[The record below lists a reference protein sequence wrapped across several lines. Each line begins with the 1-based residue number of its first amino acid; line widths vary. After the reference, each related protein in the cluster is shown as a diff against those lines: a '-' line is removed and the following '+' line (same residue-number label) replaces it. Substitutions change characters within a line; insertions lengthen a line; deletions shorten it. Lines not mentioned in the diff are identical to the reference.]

1 MLGISKAFPGVRAL
15 EKVDLKL
22 NAGEVHALLGEN
34 GAGKSTLIKVLTGA
48 LSADEGEI
56 RLDGKPVHI
65 HTTAEGQA
73 LGISTVYQEVNLI
86 STMTVTKNLTLQR
99 QVRGHSGVIPI
110 ALGIVTA
117 ILAFFWWD
125 TAMQSQW
132 NLLYCMA
139 WWSGE
144 CTAVYG
150 ANHPSGGPGYSPWLF
165 WVAVALVVWGAARFN
180 APAKWSVVSW
190 GKSRELARER
200 LKRLNLDIDVERPL
214 GSYSVAIQQLIAIA
228 RALETDTRVLVLD
241 EPTASLDAAETELLF
256 QIVRDL
262 KSQGIAIVFITHF
275 IDQVYQISD
284 RISVLRNG
292 RLVGEALTAELP
304 QLKLISMMIGRE
316 LEQVEARRQ
325 TATGA
330 ASAEPILVAEG
341 LGRKRTM
348 EPFDLSLRQGEVVG
362 LAGLLGSGRT
372 ETAKLMFGAI
382 RPDSGR
388 LLVRGVPIAHNSTRQ
403 SLHNGIAFCPEDRK
417 AEGLISELNVRENI
431 MLGLQLKRGWF
442 NLLSQDQQK
451 TLADDMIKALNIATP
466 DAEKP
471 VGQLSGG
478 NQQKVVL
485 ARSLASQPTIL
496 ILDEPT
502 RGIDVGAHAEIVAL
516 IRRLCN
522 EGLAL
527 LVASSEFDELVA
539 VSDRV
544 AVLRDRKMI
553 DEMVGDDITR
563 DNIIHTIAA
572 G

>member
-1 MLGISKAFPGVRAL
+1 MTENGTARVEMLGISKAFPGVRAL

-48 LSADEGEI
+48 LNADEGQI
-56 RLDGKPVHI
+56 SLDGKPVHI
-65 HTTAEGQA
+65 HTTADAQA

-86 STMTVTKNLTLQR
+86 PTMTVTKNLTLQR
-99 QVRGHSGVIPI
+99 QVRS
-110 ALGIVTA
+110 
-117 ILAFFWWD
+117 
-125 TAMQSQW
+125 
-132 NLLYCMA
+132 
-139 WWSGE
+139 
-144 CTAVYG
+144 
-150 ANHPSGGPGYSPWLF
+150 
-165 WVAVALVVWGAARFN
+165 ARII
-180 APAKWSVVSW
+180 SW
-190 GKSRELARER
+190 RKSRELARQR

-228 RALETDTRVLVLD
+228 RALEDDTRVLVLD
-241 EPTASLDAAETELLF
+241 EPTASLDSAETELLF
-256 QIVRDL
+256 QIIRDL

-275 IDQVYQISD
+275 IDQVYKISD

-316 LEQVEARRQ
+316 LEQVEARLAGPAGQ
-325 TATGA
+325 A
-330 ASAEPILVAEG
+330 AAEPILVAEG

-348 EPFDLSLRQGEVVG
+348 EPFDLSLRPGQVVG

-382 RPDSGR
+382 RPDSGS
-388 LLVRGVPIAHNSTRQ
+388 LSVRGAVVTHNSTRHA
-403 SLHNGIAFCPEDRK
+403 LHNGIAFCPEDRK
-417 AEGLISELNVRENI
+417 AEGLVGELSVRENI

-451 TLADDMIKALNIATP
+451 KLADEMIKALNIATP

-485 ARSLASQPTIL
+485 ARSLASQPAIL

-516 IRRLCN
+516 IRRLCTD
-522 EGLAL
+522 GLAL

-553 DEMVGDDITR
+553 GEMVGDDITR

>member
-1 MLGISKAFPGVRAL
+1 
-15 EKVDLKL
+15 
-22 NAGEVHALLGEN
+22 
-34 GAGKSTLIKVLTGA
+34 
-48 LSADEGEI
+48 
-56 RLDGKPVHI
+56 
-65 HTTAEGQA
+65 
-73 LGISTVYQEVNLI
+73 
-86 STMTVTKNLTLQR
+86 MTVTKNLTLQR
-99 QVRGHSGVIPI
+99 QVRNGSII
-110 ALGIVTA
+110 
-117 ILAFFWWD
+117 
-125 TAMQSQW
+125 
-132 NLLYCMA
+132 
-139 WWSGE
+139 
-144 CTAVYG
+144 
-150 ANHPSGGPGYSPWLF
+150 
-165 WVAVALVVWGAARFN
+165 
-180 APAKWSVVSW
+180 SW
-190 GKSRELARER
+190 RKSREMARQR

-228 RALETDTRVLVLD
+228 RALEEDTRVLVLD

-256 QIVRDL
+256 QIIRDL

-275 IDQVYQISD
+275 IDQVYKISD

-316 LEQVEARRQ
+316 LEQVEARLAGPVGQ
-325 TATGA
+325 A
-330 ASAEPILVAEG
+330 AVEPIVVAEG

-348 EPFDLSLRQGEVVG
+348 EPFDLSLRPGEVVG

-382 RPDSGR
+382 RPDSGS
-388 LLVRGVPIAHNSTRQ
+388 LSVRGTVVTHNSTRQ

-417 AEGLISELNVRENI
+417 AEGLVSELSVRENI

-451 TLADDMIKALNIATP
+451 TLAEEMIKALNIATP

-485 ARSLASQPTIL
+485 ARSLASQPAIL

-516 IRRLCN
+516 IRRLCT

-553 DEMVGDDITR
+553 GEMVGDDITR
-563 DNIIHTIAA
+563 ENIIHTIAA